1 MEPAQEGPIFDLAC
15 MRSSETRPSWACVSA
30 SLRFSCSGLV
40 VSLVTNLTLRD
51 PLSTTRCCGQPS
63 ALFQARGQTSTTPRK
78 KPSHVFGTSFTR
90 QAAPRQRGVEI
101 HLSASERLCCPLQAL
116 QTSGLASARVA
127 ASFDALR
134 SSLRTSRRER
144 GRRQQQIES
153 QLRHRASPVA
163 GSTNLRIVT
172 PAAFPILWLL
182 CTGPTLAPEIG

>member
-127 ASFDALR
+127 AVYAPPGVNEDDDSSRSNLSFGTEPA
-134 SSLRTSRRER
+134 
-144 GRRQQQIES
+144 
-153 QLRHRASPVA
+153 QLQVPPTC
-163 GSTNLRIVT
+163 GS
-172 PAAFPILWLL
+172 
-182 CTGPTLAPEIG
+182 